1 MICGSECN
9 FIVYRNFRLTT
20 VSTCNITDSPT
31 VLVIFLKISM
41 QLFMWTDSMH
51 ALKQNLHALSM
62 AKLLAHE
69 RLL

>member
-31 VLVIFLKISM
+31 VLVIFLQISM
-41 QLFMWTDSMH
+41 QFTVLYVDIRMH
-51 ALKQNLHALSM
+51 APRYSTVDTVLTA
-62 AKLLAHE
+62 
-69 RLL
+69 

>member
-31 VLVIFLKISM
+31 VLVIFLQISM
-41 QLFMWTDSMH
+41 QFMWTDSMH
-51 ALKQNLHALSM
+51 ALKQNLHDVTVQ
-62 AKLLAHE
+62 
-69 RLL
+69 